1 MRIILSVALSFALLS
16 VGVAPLAAQW
26 PSSGQLP
33 EPLLRETPWGDFPL
47 ERLLPG
53 ARVRLTTADGQRVE
67 LRVLAL
73 SDSSLQLR
81 APNGESLPPV
91 TFTALH
97 AYRSIEARVL
107 PAWSDRVGTASVV
120 GGALL
125 GAVAGTIIHNSRK
138 PSSPAVHRLS
148 RLDDIAGAS
157 VIGGLV
163 GWEIGIHTLGRPR
176 WRRVTLP

>member
-1 MRIILSVALSFALLS
+1 MRVASTVGLSLSLLS
-16 VGVAPLAAQW
+16 LGAAPLAAQW
-26 PSSGQLP
+26 QSPGQLP

-53 ARVRLTTADGQRVE
+53 ARLRLTTADGQRVE
-67 LRVLAL
+67 RRVLAL
-73 SDSSLQLR
+73 RDSSLELR
-81 APNGESLPPV
+81 TPAGDSIPPV
-91 TFTALH
+91 SFTALH

-107 PAWSDRVGTASVV
+107 PAWSDKVGPASVV

-125 GAVAGTIIHNSRK
+125 GAVAGAIIHNSRK
-138 PSSPAVHRLS
+138 PSSPAVHRHG
-148 RLDDIAGAS
+148 RLEDIAGFS